1 MSPVPPTCAITPHQ
15 IDGSKGN
22 RILSDPEVVTAIAER
37 RARGVEGDG
46 GFVLLQESFTSHQEM
61 IDAKKNGM

>member
-1 MSPVPPTCAITPHQ
+1 M
-15 IDGSKGN
+15 
-22 RILSDPEVVTAIAER
+22 VTAIAER